1 MLQSPLKGGKLN
13 LVSTRKILKYI
24 DKHPNCSYLQ
34 IARDLFDNDIFSA
47 SKEIIRN
54 KEYINGRGTYHQ
66 TKDGQSIKT
75 INYLSINSFGK
86 QKLDMWLSDDLR
98 FRIPLVISIIAIIVA
113 ILSAYFTYL
122 QI

>member
-1 MLQSPLKGGKLN
+1 M
-13 LVSTRKILKYI
+13 VSTRKILKYI

-34 IARDLFDNDIFSA
+34 IAKDLFDNDIFSA

-98 FRIPLVISIIAIIVA
+98 FRIPLAISIIAIIIA